1 MKKSAVLSIFT
12 LAGLVIAATDQAKKV
27 QLPAPF
33 ATPSANNRPQVVD
46 RPDGARLQLPQ
57 GFTIEEYASGFQR
70 PRLMLAGP
78 SGELLLSETVANG
91 SILILLDKDKDGKPE
106 ARKKL
111 IENLDRPF
119 GMAWWKDYLYVAETT
134 SLKRY
139 KYDKAAMTVGPGE
152 EVVSLKGMDKGHSTR
167 AVLFDAKGSKMYLT
181 VGSGSNVDAGE
192 PKERAAILRF
202 NPDGSGK
209 EYIAEGT
216 RNPVSIRWYPGSE
229 RLFATVQERDGLG
242 DDLVPDYFTE
252 IKKGGFYGWPYA
264 YIGPNEDPRRKGEQ
278 PALVK
283 KTLVPDLPLQA
294 HSAVLDALFY
304 TGSQFPAKYKNGA
317 FLALHGSWN
326 RSKRVGYSVVF
337 VPFEKGKIAGQPED
351 FLTGWMLSPEQRE
364 VWGRPVGFFQMPD
377 GSLLV
382 TDDGGNKIW
391 RISYKK

>member
-1 MKKSAVLSIFT
+1 MKKAIALSSFI
-12 LAGLVIAATDQAKKV
+12 LAGLAFAASDQAKKI

-33 ATPSANNRPQVVD
+33 ATPSANNRPQVVE
-46 RPDGARLQLPQ
+46 RPDGSRLQVPQ
-57 GFTIEEYASGFQR
+57 GFMIEEYASGFNR
-70 PRLMLAGP
+70 PRMMLAGP

-91 SILILLDKDKDGKPE
+91 AVLLLLDKDKDGKPE
-106 ARKKL
+106 ERRKL

-139 KYDKAAMTVGPGE
+139 KYNKSAMTVGAGE
-152 EVVSLKGMDKGHSTR
+152 ELVSMKDFDKGHSTR
-167 AVLFDAKGSKMYLT
+167 AILFNAKGTRMYLT
-181 VGSGSNVDAGE
+181 IGSGSNVDAGE
-192 PKERAAILRF
+192 ARERAAILSF

-209 EYIAEGT
+209 EFFAEGT
-216 RNPVSIRWYPGSE
+216 RNPVSIRWYPGTE

-264 YIGPNEDPRRKGEQ
+264 YIGPNEDPRRKDEKPQ
-278 PALVK
+278 LVT

-304 TGSQFPAKYKNGA
+304 TGSQFPPKYKGGA

-326 RSKRVGYSVVF
+326 RAKRTGYSVVF

-351 FLTGWMLSPEQRE
+351 FLTGWMLSADKRE
-364 VWGRPVGFFQMPD
+364 VWGRPVGLFQMPD
-377 GSLLV
+377 GSILV

-391 RISYKK
+391 RVSYKK